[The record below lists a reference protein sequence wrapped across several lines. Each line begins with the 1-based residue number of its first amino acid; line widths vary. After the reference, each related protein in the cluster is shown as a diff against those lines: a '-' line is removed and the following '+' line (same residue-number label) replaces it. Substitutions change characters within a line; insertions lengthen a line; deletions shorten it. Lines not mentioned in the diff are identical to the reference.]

1 MLIVHYHTNDQKKK
15 RFLDDL
21 GVEMLTGTMLKT
33 SRGYELFLKE
43 SLDLNLNL
51 KYKEFN
57 ATLSVFSLTRMYDA
71 DFTARGG

>member
-1 MLIVHYHTNDQKKK
+1 
-15 RFLDDL
+15 
-21 GVEMLTGTMLKT
+21 MLTGTMLKT